1 MNEGLKKLSRDL
13 YFNKNLV
20 YNEVSGDV
28 AMRRI
33 INEALGQEQDA
44 TRVDYYKYQENK
56 NKMFQIISIAV
67 DAVAPIAI
75 KNQFDALADVRN
87 VQHGDK
93 PVFSIEDPSL
103 FKVSMVSAGN
113 RDLGRQEM
121 HGNSFS
127 LDTDWYGAKTFA
139 ELGRFLAGEVNWQ
152 GYINKMAESFV
163 QKMGQQIIDGFVK
176 GYDALQANRKAT
188 GSYDEDKLMEVVR
201 HVRAQSGGKGVAV
214 FGSSNALR
222 KITKGTQ
229 LSDGMKEEA
238 NKLGFIGR
246 VAGVDLIQLPD
257 VYKAIG
263 KEEFAIDDNTL
274 LVLPQGEKIIS
285 IVMEGE
291 AITREVA
298 STERNDMQ
306 MEFETLKRYG
316 LSVAK
321 LSVFGMYKV
330 TA

>member
-1 MNEGLKKLSRDL
+1 MNEGLKKLSLDL

-33 INEALGQEQDA
+33 INEALGQDQDA
-44 TRVDYYKYQENK
+44 TRIDWYKFQENK
-56 NKMFQIISIAV
+56 NKLFQIISVAV
-67 DAVAPIAI
+67 DAVAPVAI

-93 PVFSIEDPSL
+93 PVFTIEDPSL
-103 FKVSMVSAGN
+103 FKVSMVAAGN
-113 RDLGRQEM
+113 RDLTRQEM
-121 HGNSFS
+121 HGTSFHV
-127 LDTDWYGAKTFA
+127 DTDWYGAKAFA
-139 ELGRFLAGEVNWQ
+139 ELERFLGGEVNWK

-163 QKMGQQIIDGFVK
+163 QKMGQQIIDGFLK
-176 GYDALQANRKAT
+176 GYDLLQANRKAT
-188 GSYDEDKLMEVVR
+188 GAYDEDKLLEVVR

-214 FGSSNALR
+214 YGSANALR

-229 LSDGMKEEA
+229 LSDAMKEQA
-238 NKLGFIGR
+238 NQLGYIGR
-246 VAGVDLIQLPD
+246 VAGVDLVQLPD
-257 VYKAIG
+257 VYRAIG

-274 LVLPQGEKIIS
+274 LVLPQGEKVIS
-285 IVMEGE
+285 IVMEGD
-291 AITREVA
+291 AITREV
-298 STERNDMQ
+298 SGEDRNDMQ

-316 LSVAK
+316 VSIAK
-321 LSVFGMYKV
+321 LSVFGMYKI